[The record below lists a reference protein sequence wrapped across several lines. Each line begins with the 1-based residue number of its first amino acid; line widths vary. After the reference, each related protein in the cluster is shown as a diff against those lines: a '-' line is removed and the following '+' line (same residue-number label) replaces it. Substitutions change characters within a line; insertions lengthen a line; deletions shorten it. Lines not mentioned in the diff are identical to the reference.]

1 MKLLSQ
7 KQLYRSSRMSKT
19 TRLHI
24 CMIKAWSHIFA
35 LFSRNE
41 NPPVVSDE
49 VSDEN
54 FFSDYC
60 CHPIRQR
67 DDGGEEGTL
76 LSESAGSLYI
86 LGGEALFETMAD
98 SDSEDITDLVHQFM
112 AVTGAEDTVALSYL
126 QQSSWNVE
134 VCGFFAKISASP
146 FSKSPKLIFVQFLVV
161 SVCDQYVF

>member
-7 KQLYRSSRMSKT
+7 KQLYRSFVRSVPECRKT

-76 LSESAGSLYI
+76 RSSATLLSESAGSLYI
-86 LGGEALFETMAD
+86 LGGEE
-98 SDSEDITDLVHQFM
+98 E
-112 AVTGAEDTVALSYL
+112 
-126 QQSSWNVE
+126 
-134 VCGFFAKISASP
+134 
-146 FSKSPKLIFVQFLVV
+146 KLIRNNGRQ
-161 SVCDQYVF
+161 